1 MAAIDVANSPK
12 GLFSISCFSFKS
24 QLFHKSPYQFDSGI
38 NIPFDN
44 LKNFWAQGDVITLT
58 FERLGMVDGKEEPV
72 GEPVLK
78 LTMKG
83 QNLVNMTNAL
93 NGILNKLKEKKT
105 QEEKAKQKK
114 KEYREKEGIPKKHR
128 SKEM

>member
-1 MAAIDVANSPK
+1 MAKEYFV
-12 GLFSISCFSFKS
+12 
-24 QLFHKSPYQFDSGI
+24 
-38 NIPFDN
+38 DN

-93 NGILNKLKEKKT
+93 NGILNKLKEKKS
-105 QEEKAKQKK
+105 QEEASAENAENQP
-114 KEYREKEGIPKKHR
+114 RQ
-128 SKEM
+128 

>member
-1 MAAIDVANSPK
+1 MAKEYFV
-12 GLFSISCFSFKS
+12 
-24 QLFHKSPYQFDSGI
+24 
-38 NIPFDN
+38 DN

-72 GEPVLK
+72 GETVLK

-93 NGILNKLKEKKT
+93 NGILNKLKENKS
-105 QEEKAKQKK
+105 QEEVSAEDAENQP
-114 KEYREKEGIPKKHR
+114 RQ
-128 SKEM
+128 

>member
-1 MAAIDVANSPK
+1 MAKEYFV
-12 GLFSISCFSFKS
+12 
-24 QLFHKSPYQFDSGI
+24 
-38 NIPFDN
+38 DN

-72 GEPVLK
+72 GETVLK

-93 NGILNKLKEKKT
+93 NGLLNKLKEKKS
-105 QEEKAKQKK
+105 QEEALAENPENQP
-114 KEYREKEGIPKKHR
+114 RQ
-128 SKEM
+128 